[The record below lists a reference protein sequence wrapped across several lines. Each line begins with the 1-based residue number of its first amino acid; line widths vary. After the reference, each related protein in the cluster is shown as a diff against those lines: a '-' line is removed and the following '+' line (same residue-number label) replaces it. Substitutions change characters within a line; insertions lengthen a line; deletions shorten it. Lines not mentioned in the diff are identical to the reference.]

1 MSTKKNI
8 KEIMSKR
15 YIQIGILIV
24 LISLVGLASTYAWFT
39 WISPS
44 NTSVTLSIGNLADV
58 TFTSGPD
65 INISNLAPVYNY
77 TDGVNTT
84 FTVRNTNSADSL
96 LYKVKLEITSIANEL
111 KNESFKYT
119 LLKDNKVVQ
128 TGNLKNAVNGKT
140 LTLNTGLLAKG
151 STSNYKLYFWI
162 DGNIENSSSMMNKS
176 LVGMIDVGEKTTYI
190 NNLYNNST
198 KTPVVNNSIT
208 YQYDTKNN
216 LMQDTAGNIR
226 YYGASPNNYIYFNC
240 DSYPTTNCE
249 LWRII
254 GVFDGK
260 LKLMRNESIG
270 SYSWDNKNTSTGAE
284 STYGKNDWTT
294 ARLMKLL
301 NPSTYYTTD
310 ANDNGKG
317 QSLYY
322 NSKSGTCYNNS
333 NNGTTSCNFT
343 STGIKNDTTRNMIA
357 ETTWNL
363 GGWNSTN
370 IFSNV
375 MYEKER
381 GTTTVSNPSDGIT
394 RATTWTGKIALPYPS
409 DYGYATDLSKC
420 SQTLVNYDSNTD
432 SYACR
437 SNDWM
442 YSIFKTNGYNWL
454 LTSHSGNA
462 NRAFNE
468 NPTGYVYGDFNSF
481 VSFAIGV
488 APVLYLGSDQD
499 IVSGD
504 GSQSN
509 PYQLANS

>member
-39 WISPS
+39 WKSSS
-44 NTSVTLSIGNLADV
+44 NTNVTLSIGNLADV

-77 TDGVNTT
+77 TDGVSTT
-84 FTVRNTNSADSL
+84 FVMKNNSTTNNL
-96 LYKVKLEITSIANEL
+96 NYGIKLDVTSISNEL
-111 KNESFKYT
+111 KSESFKYT

-162 DGNIENSSSMMNKS
+162 DGNAENSPSMMNKS
-176 LVGMIDVGEKTTYI
+176 LVGMIDVGEKITYI

-198 KTPVVNNSIT
+198 KTPVTNNSIT

-240 DSYPTTNCE
+240 DSYPSTNCE

-260 LKLMRNESIG
+260 IKLMRNSTIG
-270 SYSWDNKNTSTGAE
+270 EYSWDTSASAVNSG
-284 STYGKNDWTT
+284 YGVNEWSQAD
-294 ARLMKLL
+294 LMKLL
-301 NPSTYYTTD
+301 NPGHESESV
-310 ANDNGKG
+310 GG
-317 QSLYY
+317 SLYY
-322 NSKSGTCYNNS
+322 NSKSGTCYNR
-333 NNGTTSCNFT
+333 NNNATTSCDFT
-343 STGIKNDTTRNMIA
+343 STGIKNDTTRNMIV

-363 GGWNSTN
+363 GGWNSSN
-370 IFSNV
+370 IYSNV

-381 GTTTVSNPSDGIT
+381 GTTVISNPSDGIT
-394 RATTWTGKIALPYPS
+394 RTTTWTGKIALAYPS

-420 SQTLVNYDSNTD
+420 SQPLSNYHSSTD

-442 YSIFKTNGYNWL
+442 YPILGTSNWGWL
-454 LTSHSGNA
+454 LTPYSGNS
-462 NRAFNE
+462 
-468 NPTGYVYGDFNSF
+468 GYVFIVSLTGF
-481 VSFAIGV
+481 VSTANFYGPQGV

-509 PYQLANS
+509 PYRLTGN